1 MSFFS
6 SRFRVREKLFV
17 VSLLILVP
25 VGLLSGILLEAN
37 LRSSML
43 EQSETI
49 LEASTR
55 SVVVGVRNTT
65 DAALVDQRIDRYAEA
80 LDIRVTVI
88 GPGGEVIGDSER
100 TPSELTSME
109 NHANRPEVVEALR
122 QFCCCSA

>member
-1 MSFFS
+1 
-6 SRFRVREKLFV
+6 
-17 VSLLILVP
+17 
-25 VGLLSGILLEAN
+25 
-37 LRSSML
+37 ML

-65 DAALVDQRIDRYAEA
+65 GAASVDERIDRYAEA
-80 LDIRVTVI
+80 LDIQVTVI

-109 NHANRPEVVEALR
+109 NHANRPEVVEALEAGVGLER
-122 QFCCCSA
+122 QEHSGSFPIGLILRIVPPAGLGDGFQQGHAAYLCE